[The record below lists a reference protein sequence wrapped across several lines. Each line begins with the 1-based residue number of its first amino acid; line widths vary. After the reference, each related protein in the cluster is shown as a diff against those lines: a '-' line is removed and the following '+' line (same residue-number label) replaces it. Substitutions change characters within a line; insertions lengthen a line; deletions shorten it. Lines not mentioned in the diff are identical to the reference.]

1 MVAELLADPLLRLAL
16 LALWLL
22 PCAIQDWRT
31 RRVANWLTVPLFL
44 LAWPCALAL
53 HTVPLT
59 LATFAGCWFAFQ
71 FAAGGMGGAD
81 GKIATGVAAL
91 TPAALIAGLV
101 LCGLACGSLRLRGVR
116 NPHLPGAVCF
126 YLGVVLTFLALAVQ
140 TGLAGPTGHL

>member
-22 PCAIQDWRT
+22 PCAIQDWRI

-59 LATFAGCWFAFQ
+59 LATFAGFWLAFQ
-71 FAAGGMGGAD
+71 FDAGGMGGAD

-91 TPAALIAGLV
+91 APVAFVMGLV
-101 LCGLACGSLRLRGVR
+101 ISGLACGILRLRGERSPRV
-116 NPHLPGAVCF
+116 PGAVCF
-126 YLGVVLTFLALAVQ
+126 YLGVVLTFPALAAQ
-140 TGLAGPTGHL
+140 AGLPGQ